1 MIKEP
6 FFRGRRARFFISNS
20 GLVALMGLARPAGM
34 RASRLAPACLSRSRR
49 SRVTD
54 QAPAS
59 QRLEHGAARHLL
71 RELPSQR
78 SGDIAAVFIRK
89 AALPPTAEASLR
101 AAQYHLLTVVEKEM
115 FSRWILA
122 RGDFGAQRATR
133 ARPVG
138 RRVSVLRQSRGGQ
151 GLQGAWGGPRRPP
164 GPCPRRRR
172 PKRREA

>member
-1 MIKEP
+1 MP
-6 FFRGRRARFFISNS
+6 GVPLLFQH

-34 RASRLAPACLSRSRR
+34 RASPAPACLSRSRR

-59 QRLEHGAARHLL
+59 QRLSMGL
-71 RELPSQR
+71 RGICRGSFLRNAQA
-78 SGDIAAVFIRK
+78 I
-89 AALPPTAEASLR
+89 SLR

-133 ARPVG
+133 ARPAG
-138 RRVSVLRQSRGGQ
+138 RRVSVLRQSRGGRPCHT
-151 GLQGAWGGPRRPP
+151 GGGPNAGRRKVSVP
-164 GPCPRRRR
+164 GGQNKTTDGEQNAPVGLRT
-172 PKRREA
+172 

>member
-1 MIKEP
+1 M
-6 FFRGRRARFFISNS
+6 FSLDRALRNQLLSPSTASVAVFIRT
-20 GLVALMGLARPAGM
+20 AK
-34 RASRLAPACLSRSRR
+34 
-49 SRVTD
+49 
-54 QAPAS
+54 APAS

-151 GLQGAWGGPRRPP
+151 GLQVAWGGRAGPPDPAHAGGGPNAGRRKVSVP
-164 GPCPRRRR
+164 GGQN
-172 PKRREA
+172 KTTDG